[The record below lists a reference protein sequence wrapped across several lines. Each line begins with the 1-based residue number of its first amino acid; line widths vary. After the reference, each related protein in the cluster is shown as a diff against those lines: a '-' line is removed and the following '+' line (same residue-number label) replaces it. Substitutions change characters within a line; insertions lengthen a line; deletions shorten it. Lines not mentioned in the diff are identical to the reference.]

1 MVVNKQQRKRNTT
14 KSENTAVT
22 LNHPKLTYLEYV
34 SPTGHAIKVY
44 RYTPVKEN
52 FQKYFQKVK
61 YTGSLRFGYK
71 LSKHHIILCLTVTFN
86 CLIIIS
92 QS

>member
-1 MVVNKQQRKRNTT
+1 MMVVNKQQRKRNTT

-44 RYTPVKEN
+44 CYTPVKEN
-52 FQKYFQKVK
+52 FQEVFLKSQVYRKF
-61 YTGSLRFGYK
+61 TF
-71 LSKHHIILCLTVTFN
+71 CL
-86 CLIIIS
+86 
-92 QS
+92 

>member
-34 SPTGHAIKVY
+34 SPTGHAIKVHCC
-44 RYTPVKEN
+44 TPVKEN
-52 FQKYFQKVK
+52 FKKV
-61 YTGSLRFGYK
+61 F
-71 LSKHHIILCLTVTFN
+71 
-86 CLIIIS
+86 
-92 QS
+92 